1 MSEQD
6 QDPGATPED
15 VGVLEETEVVT
26 GAVKW
31 FNRVK
36 GFGFIT
42 PPDGSGDIFLHL
54 SALKTAGH
62 ESVDEGTTLVCEIAR
77 GPKGLQAVRVLEVDA
92 STATPSARRPMAGP
106 AGDAGPDIVPEGPF
120 LDAVVKW
127 FNADKGYG
135 FLSRGEEM
143 PDIFVHIKTLRR
155 VGIDGLQAGQPVRVR
170 IGQGPKGPQAAE
182 IETA

>member
-6 QDPGATPED
+6 QDPAVTPEH
-15 VGVLEETEVVT
+15 VEVLEETEVVT

-54 SALKTAGH
+54 SALKTAGY
-62 ESVDEGTTLVCEIAR
+62 ESVDEGTTLVCEVAR
-77 GPKGLQAVRVLEVDA
+77 GPKGMQAVRVLEVDA
-92 STATPSARRPMAGP
+92 STAAPSEGRPLAGP
-106 AGDAGPDIVPEGPF
+106 AGDSGPDIVPEGPF
-120 LDAVVKW
+120 MDAVVKW
-127 FNADKGYG
+127 FNVDKGYG
-135 FLSRGEEM
+135 FLSCGEEM
-143 PDIFVHIKTLRR
+143 ADIFIHIKTLRR
-155 VGIDGLQAGQPVRVR
+155 VGIDGLQAGQQVRVR